1 MRGYGPFRGLPEFT
15 FRSNFYPIIN
25 KLTSLTIL
33 LVTWGSGKVRE
44 LFRFGALL
52 LRALYIINLIYGRQA
67 WQQKMQWYISVGW
80 TTIFFFFFVRKAILR
95 CLFSCTFIRLF
106 GKPTTQRL
114 TLLLFKYFWGS
125 KFITS
130 MTILG
135 LWLEWKLR
143 FLNSLN
149 KNELTYFKWW

>member
-52 LRALYIINLIYGRQA
+52 LRVLYIINLIYGRQA
-67 WQQKMQWYISVGW
+67 WQQKMQWYISVG
-80 TTIFFFFFVRKAILR
+80 
-95 CLFSCTFIRLF
+95 
-106 GKPTTQRL
+106 
-114 TLLLFKYFWGS
+114 
-125 KFITS
+125 
-130 MTILG
+130 
-135 LWLEWKLR
+135 
-143 FLNSLN
+143 
-149 KNELTYFKWW
+149 